1 MTVAAGVTITVVMLL
16 MIPGRRH
23 ARPRRMARE
32 KQSMKERLMK
42 RKKRCRITALGLC
55 LPLLIA
61 SGCGPDSVSNPSR
74 ASEISGMDSVQL
86 LLGGDYPTSE
96 QTTKVEVDTGVINT
110 VRPDIFGA
118 NLSWRG
124 DGYGIWDSQKS
135 APNPELLESLQN
147 SGVTHL
153 RYPGGI
159 EGDYFHW
166 YESIGDVGNR
176 VAQID
181 PFSRDYPTYDAYDGE
196 RYIATF
202 GPDELIKLCRAS
214 GTAATIQLNAGN
226 GTPEEAAQ
234 WVEYYLSQDVDT
246 WTFAVGNEVCMA
258 EERVEGM
265 TVTKSPQEYIDFYN
279 AVYDA
284 LGERVEDIS
293 LGCIG
298 VTPSHP
304 LNKYPGW
311 DSQVLQALAGKIDFI
326 DVHIGYTPYFSTGE
340 SEREAVECFMAS
352 SKWVKQMIDEEIA
365 LITANTGEYADGIGI
380 QITEWG
386 PVGGNY
392 PNSVAGSLFAASFLH
407 TVLAEPK
414 VTSACYLPLTN
425 HYEAANLLGSLTD
438 ISVTGQ
444 EVYWDNCV
452 SYVFRM
458 YAEQTGRS
466 VLYTTVSGCK
476 TFDSIAIGLVPAIS
490 DVPTGEAAVYFDEAT
505 GKGSLFLL
513 NKSYDENTEFSVS
526 LPFDR
531 LTVDAVTELWDKSFA
546 AKNSYANP
554 TMVTPTEYPGGQVVT
569 GGILTAVTKPVS
581 LVKIDF
587 TVS

>member
-1 MTVAAGVTITVVMLL
+1 
-16 MIPGRRH
+16 
-23 ARPRRMARE
+23 
-32 KQSMKERLMK
+32 MK
-42 RKKRCRITALGLC
+42 RKKRWRITALGLC

-61 SGCGPDSVSNPSR
+61 AGCGPDPAQDPSSAPGGTGTDGGEMER
-74 ASEISGMDSVQL
+74 VQL
-86 LLGGDYPTSE
+86 LLGGEYPTSE
-96 QTTKVEVDTGVINT
+96 QTAVVEVGAGIVNT

-124 DGYGIWDSQKS
+124 DGYGVWDSETDS
-135 APNPELLESLQN
+135 PDSTLLESLKN

-166 YESIGDVGNR
+166 YESVGEVEDR

-181 PFSRDYPTYDAYDGE
+181 PFSKDFPTYDAYDGE
-196 RYIATF
+196 RYVATF
-202 GPDELIKLCRAS
+202 GPDELLALCQAS

-226 GTPEEAAQ
+226 GTPEEAAE
-234 WVEYYLSQDVDT
+234 WVEYYLASDVET
-246 WTFAVGNEVCMA
+246 WSFAVGNEVCMA
-258 EERVEGM
+258 EERVAGM

-284 LGERVEDIS
+284 LGERAEEIT

-298 VTPSHP
+298 ITPSHP
-304 LNKYPGW
+304 LNKYRQW
-311 DSQVLQALAGKIDFI
+311 DSVVLQALADKIDFI

-340 SEREAVECFMAS
+340 SEREAVECYMAS
-352 SKWVKQMIDEEIA
+352 SQWVRGLIEEEIA
-365 LITANTGEYADGIGI
+365 LIEENAGEYANEIGI

-386 PVGGNY
+386 SVGGNY
-392 PNSVAGSLFAASFLH
+392 PNSVAAALYDASFLN

-438 ISVTGQ
+438 LSVAGR
-444 EVYWDNCV
+444 EVYWDNCA

-458 YAEQTGRS
+458 YAEQIDRL
-466 VLYTTVSGCK
+466 VLQTTVSGCR
-476 TFDSIAIGLVPAIS
+476 TFDAIGVGLVPAIS
-490 DVPTGEAAVYFDEAT
+490 DVPTGEAAVYYDEAS
-505 GKGSLFLL
+505 GEGSLFLL

-531 LTVDAVTELWDKSFA
+531 LTVDAVTELWEESFV
-546 AKNSYANP
+546 AKNNYANP
-554 TMVTPTEYPGGQVVT
+554 TMVELTEYPAGQVVT
-569 GGILTAVTKPVS
+569 GGSLTAVTKPIS
-581 LVKIDF
+581 LVRIDF
-587 TVS
+587 TVG

>member
-1 MTVAAGVTITVVMLL
+1 M
-16 MIPGRRH
+16 
-23 ARPRRMARE
+23 
-32 KQSMKERLMK
+32 Q
-42 RKKRCRITALGLC
+42 
-55 LPLLIA
+55 
-61 SGCGPDSVSNPSR
+61 NN
-74 ASEISGMDSVQL
+74 QL

-96 QTTKVEVDTGVINT
+96 QTAMVEVGTGVVNT

-118 NLSWRG
+118 NLSYRG
-124 DGYGIWDSQKS
+124 DGYGIWDSQTG
-135 APNPELLESLQN
+135 APNPELLKSLQN
-147 SGVTHL
+147 SSVTHL

-159 EGDYFHW
+159 QGDYFHW
-166 YESIGDVGNR
+166 YESVGDVEDR
-176 VAQID
+176 VPQID
-181 PFSRDYPTYDAYDGE
+181 PFSASFPIFDAQDGE
-196 RYIATF
+196 RHVVTF
-202 GPDELIKLCRAS
+202 GPDELIELCRAS

-226 GTPEEAAQ
+226 GTPEEAAE

-265 TVTKSPQEYIDFYN
+265 AVTKSPQEYIDFYN

-298 VTPSHP
+298 ITPSHP
-304 LNKYPGW
+304 LNKYRQW
-311 DSQVLQALAGKIDFI
+311 DSVVLQALAGKIDFI
-326 DVHIGYTPYFSTGE
+326 DVHIGYTPYFSSGE

-352 SKWVKQMIDEEIA
+352 SKWVAGMIREEIA
-365 LITANTGEYADGIGI
+365 LIEENAGEYANEIGI

-386 PVGGNY
+386 TVGGNY
-392 PNSVAGSLFAASFLH
+392 PNSLAGALYDASFLN

-414 VTSACYLPLTN
+414 VTSACYLPLIN

-438 ISVTGQ
+438 LSVAGR
-444 EVYWDNCV
+444 EVYWDNCAT
-452 SYVFRM
+452 YVFRM
-458 YAEQTGRS
+458 YAEQIGRS

-476 TFDSIAIGLVPAIS
+476 TFDSIRVGLVPAIS
-490 DVPTGEAAVYFDEAT
+490 DVPTGEAAVYFDEQT

-513 NKSYDENTEFSVS
+513 NKSYDENTEFSIS

-531 LTVDAVTELWDKSFA
+531 LTVDAVTELWSENCL
-546 AKNSYANP
+546 AKNNYANP
-554 TMVTPTEYPGGQVVT
+554 TRITPTEYPGGQVVT
-569 GGILTAVTKPVS
+569 GGTMTAVTKPVS

-587 TVS
+587 TVG